1 MTKDKALKMAL
12 EALAN
17 GKKVREGEGGTK
29 SQPALEDAAIS
40 AIEEALAQPKQE
52 PWCMTMNGCKT
63 KCEDCPD
70 TITAI
75 KEALEEC
82 PDTITAIEE
91 ALAQPE
97 QEPVAFQN
105 KSLYSELI
113 SAEDWEN
120 IDPVWYWM
128 YRPLYT
134 SHRMN
139 ELRIAAQAG
148 LDRLNSI
155 VVHWGLRKSDN
166 GVNSTVGNIFTTIE
180 QLESALAQYDA
191 N

>member
-1 MTKDKALKMAL
+1 MTKDKALKQAL
-12 EALAN
+12 EALN
-17 GKKVREGEGGTK
+17 ENTHYSMEGNPIGY
-29 SQPALEDAAIS
+29 QDQRNDDAI
-40 AIEEALAQPKQE
+40 L
-52 PWCMTMNGCKT
+52 
-63 KCEDCPD
+63 
-70 TITAI
+70 AI
-75 KEALEEC
+75 K
-82 PDTITAIEE
+82 E

>member
-1 MTKDKALKMAL
+1 LKMAL

-82 PDTITAIEE
+82 PDTITAIKE
-91 ALAQPE
+91 ALAQ
-97 QEPVAFQN
+97 PVAFQN

-134 SHRMN
+134 SPPKP
-139 ELRIAAQAG
+139 EWVG
-148 LDRLNSI
+148 LTDEQIRLDAHNADSGDWNDDRYQKFW
-155 VVHWGLRKSDN
+155 HEGFKEGAR
-166 GVNSTVGNIFTTIE
+166 GA
-180 QLESALAQYDA
+180 ESMLKES
-191 N
+191 NTG

>member
-1 MTKDKALKMAL
+1 MINIMTKDKALKMAL

-40 AIEEALAQPKQE
+40 AIEEALAQPEQE

-75 KEALEEC
+75 Q
-82 PDTITAIEE
+82 E
-91 ALAQPE
+91 ALAQPEQEQEQEQE

-134 SHRMN
+134 SPPK
-139 ELRIAAQAG
+139 LRIAAQAG